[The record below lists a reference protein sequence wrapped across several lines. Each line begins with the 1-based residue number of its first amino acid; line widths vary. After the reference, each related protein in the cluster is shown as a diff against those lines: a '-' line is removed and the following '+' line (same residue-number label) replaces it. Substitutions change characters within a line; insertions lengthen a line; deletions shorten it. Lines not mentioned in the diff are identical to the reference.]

1 MFNLQTRSEENTNTA
16 KAQIV
21 RETTDYNQFRLI
33 VGNRE
38 VKEQNVKS
46 IVNQIAQRGQT
57 IPILVNERLQVI
69 DGQHR
74 LEACRRLNIPVK
86 FIIDKKA
93 NLDDVVSTNI
103 VGQKWNFED
112 FVNRYAIQGNADYLE
127 LQKLISECKKWK
139 ISATAALNIANGG
152 HSDDTYYMYSDGKLH
167 KHGSN
172 MKYKKLYRVG
182 SAVKIGLFKMADATK
197 AYQRLESIVLFADYP
212 FFTKSSFIQALLQ
225 VLRIKDFD
233 VQRLLKNAR
242 KYPRQFTNEAT
253 VNNFI
258 EMFEKVYNYRTRE
271 KLPLLNNPERKK

>member
-1 MFNLQTRSEENTNTA
+1 MFNLQARSEENTNTA
-16 KAQIV
+16 QAQIV
-21 RETTDYNQFRLI
+21 RETKDYNQFRLI

-38 VKEQNVKS
+38 LKEQNIKS
-46 IVNQIAQRGQT
+46 VTNQIAHRGQT
-57 IPILVNERLQVI
+57 TPIIVNERYQVI

-103 VGQKWNFED
+103 VGQKWTLAD
-112 FVNRYAIQGNADYLE
+112 FVNRYAVQGNEDYVK
-127 LQKLISECKKWK
+127 LQKLINECKKWK

-152 HSDDTYYMYSDGKLH
+152 HSDDTFYMCDDGKLH
-167 KHGSN
+167 KHGSR
-172 MKYKKLYRVG
+172 MKVKKLYCVG
-182 SAVKIGLFKMADATK
+182 SAVKIGLFKMKDEKK
-197 AYQRLESIVLFADYP
+197 AYDSLQAITLFQDYA

-233 VQRLLKNAR
+233 VERLLKNAK
-242 KYPRQFTNEAT
+242 KYPRQFSNEAT

-258 EMFEKVYNYRTRE
+258 EMFEKVYNYRMTQ
-271 KLPLLNNPERKK
+271 KMPLVYNPERKK